1 MHIYKQIF
9 MHFYHFIDMVLFIDC
24 QVAGISGDMIL
35 SSLVDLGANKSKIIE
50 GIKKSAD
57 LLDGTTIKKLDF
69 IKVQKNGKS
78 ATQLILE
85 IDENI
90 HERKGIDMKK
100 CIESA
105 SEKLE
110 LSNIAKEFAVKSIN
124 TLITAESNVHGETE
138 SSVHFHEA
146 SSVDTIVDI
155 IGTAIAL
162 DDLNLFNEEI
172 SCSPVAIG
180 GGTVSFSH
188 GTTSN
193 PAYAVTEIFKNSKII
208 IKGGPVNEELTTPTG
223 ASILVNLVSSCN
235 EFFVDMSIDSV
246 GYGSGTKDFDTF
258 ANVLKLIQ
266 GRSNETLTKD
276 TVQILE
282 TNLDDVSGE
291 VIANTIEKLM
301 ANGAKDVT
309 VSHAITK
316 KGRPSQLVSIICDPN
331 NTNSLLKILINETR
345 TLGVRIRNSQRYVVP
360 RKILESIVT
369 LENQNF
375 TIHYK
380 ISDSEHFKLEYDD
393 VKSISNQLNLS
404 FNKTEELLREQIKK
418 KND

>member
-1 MHIYKQIF
+1 

-50 GIKKSAD
+50 GVKKSAD

-100 CIESA
+100 CIELS
-105 SEKLE
+105 SDMLE
-110 LSNIAKEFAVKSIN
+110 LSTVAKEFAIKSIN
-124 TLITAESNVHGETE
+124 TLIIAESNVHGESE

-146 SSVDTIVDI
+146 ASVDTIVDI

-180 GGTVSFSH
+180 GGTISFSH

-193 PAYAVTEIFKNSKII
+193 PAYAITEIFKNSGII
-208 IKGGPVNEELTTPTG
+208 VKGGPVKEELTTPTG

-258 ANVLKLIQ
+258 SNVLKLIQ
-266 GRSNETLTKD
+266 GKSNETLTKD

-301 ANGAKDVT
+301 ENGAKDVS

-316 KGRPSQLVSIICDPN
+316 KGRPSQLVSVICDSN

-360 RKILESIVT
+360 RKILESVVT
-369 LENQNF
+369 LESQNF

-380 ISDSEHFKLEYDD
+380 TSDSEHFKIEYDD
-393 VKSISNQLNLS
+393 VKSISNQLSLS

>member
-1 MHIYKQIF
+1 

-69 IKVQKNGKS
+69 VKVQKNGKS

-418 KND
+418 KNDWFK